1 MRVKYLAKIILM
13 SCNEE
18 KAMLLKES
26 EAYMKKKQKSFKI
39 LTDDDVRVDEDLLKR
54 FNETVVKT
62 TDA

>member
-1 MRVKYLAKIILM
+1 MRVKYLAKIKLM

-26 EAYMKKKQKSFKI
+26 EAYMKKKPKSFKI
-39 LTDDDVRVDEDLLKR
+39 LTDNDVRVDEDLLKR